1 MASGIHVGGERD
13 VFLGVEGGE
22 PLYQGRT
29 DRGVR
34 AAADELLG
42 MRRLGDGNNFGG
54 HSSAL
59 QIKVTC

>member
-1 MASGIHVGGERD
+1 MASGIDVGRERD

-34 AAADELLG
+34 AAA
-42 MRRLGDGNNFGG
+42 
-54 HSSAL
+54 
-59 QIKVTC
+59 

>member
-1 MASGIHVGGERD
+1 MASGIDVGRERD

-34 AAADELLG
+34 AAAQCEPLG
-42 MRRLGDGNNFGG
+42 RRTAVQGIDHRLSHLNRIRPS
-54 HSSAL
+54 H
-59 QIKVTC
+59 